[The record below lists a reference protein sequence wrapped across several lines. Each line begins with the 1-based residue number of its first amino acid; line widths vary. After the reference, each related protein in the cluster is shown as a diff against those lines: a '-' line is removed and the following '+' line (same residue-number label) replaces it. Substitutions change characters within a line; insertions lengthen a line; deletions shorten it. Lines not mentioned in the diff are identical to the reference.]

1 MANDTT
7 LDKVVIEFDG
17 KVNNFD
23 ASIDTL
29 IEEIKGLREQLKGM
43 TADTKDASSGLESAA
58 TKADKAS
65 RKISSASKQGNR
77 KRKSK
82 SKKNKDND
90 LGLSLK
96 SAKKTAIAFGLL
108 TKTLTNW
115 TEESASVFGIQTR
128 FNSVFNATVDELKE
142 AQTWA
147 RTYSDS
153 LFLDE
158 AEVMDAASNF
168 KLLAGN
174 IGLTNKQANK
184 MSRELTMLAYDL
196 KAVKGEMDVSMAQTA
211 LMSALG
217 GEAEAMKRY
226 GVMLNQATLQQTL
239 YALGIDRT
247 VASLNAAERAELIY
261 YQIMTTTAGQ
271 HGYYAKTLM
280 SPANAFNM
288 IRTQIKLL
296 TREIGNVF
304 IPLLMALTPIIVN
317 ITQILRALAEALA
330 NVFGFKIAFN
340 DYTTGFENISGG
352 IDGIGESADATGA
365 KIKNMTRDF
374 DKLHVVNFDTPT
386 GSGSGS
392 GLGFGGASDL
402 NLIDQANYNGLLTES
417 KDKLEQIEKI
427 VGFIKDHWLEIA
439 GVIGGLTLFKFLGGI
454 TVANAG
460 LGIMKMLLGAISFA
474 ATGLSIALTVK
485 IIPEIVKE
493 GYFKKDG
500 SVNVE
505 NVAKAVGTTAL
516 GGFGTLGAAKFLG
529 LSNPV
534 GATIASIVAI
544 AEGVAFM
551 GAGVKHE
558 TDNIKKNLD
567 VLGLDSVFEISDY
580 LEEKIEAQEKNIS
593 NSRQTTRDAKFL
605 NMFGMDDKYNQIW
618 NNLVNTLQEGKGLS
632 LFDRAKALEWKD
644 QIDKLEATMKFEE
657 GKKNLGKFI
666 EYTSKKFKEMK
677 NENGQKIDGLK
688 NKFSE
693 FVGNSKR
700 FIDELKDKMTSS
712 SAKVEKTTTNMA
724 THILTSL
731 GLVQQEGS
739 SDIEI
744 LSNNIT
750 GVIEGLNGKT
760 QSHFTEFKNKI
771 TSGFDKMK
779 QDATNDMNELNN
791 STVSIFDKMKTNSQ
805 KKLSLFVTDSLNKFK
820 QLVTGTTEATSNLE
834 KNTTGKFTDLGN
846 KISNAFTNARTKA
859 SSEIEKIKDLTK
871 FEWKLPT
878 LKTPKFT
885 WSTVATNVGS
895 TIAQMLNAFN
905 LPSVVPQLKIDWFAG
920 GGFPNTGSLF
930 VANER
935 EPELIGS
942 WGNKSMVA
950 NSTQIIKGIESASY
964 NGLKRALT
972 EVPMSNETNV
982 YVGNKQLTDVVT
994 KQQRR
999 NNNKYGR

>member
-29 IEEIKGLREQLKGM
+29 IEKIKGLREQLKGM
-43 TADTKDASSGLESAA
+43 TEDTKDASSGLENAA

-77 KRKSK
+77 KRNNKKS
-82 SKKNKDND
+82 SKNTDGINSGIKA
-90 LGLSLK
+90 LTSSLK
-96 SAKKTAIAFGLL
+96 SAKKTFVAFTGFSFSLEKMIEL
-108 TKTLTNW
+108 S
-115 TEESASVFGIQTR
+115 TESIGVQTR
-128 FNSVFNATVDELKE
+128 FNSVFNNSKQELEDMQK
-142 AQTWA
+142 WA
-147 RTYSDS
+147 KSYSDS
-153 LFLDE
+153 LYLDKFQ
-158 AEVMDAASNF
+158 VMDAASNF

-184 MSRELTMLAYDL
+184 MSKELTMLSYDL

-280 SPANAFNM
+280 SPANALNI
-288 IRTQIKLL
+288 IRTQFKMLA
-296 TREIGNVF
+296 REIGNVF
-304 IPLLMALTPIIVN
+304 IPLLMALTPIIIN

-340 DYTTGFENISGG
+340 KYTTDVENITSG
-352 IDGIGESADATGA
+352 IDGIGDSADATSA
-365 KIKNMTRDF
+365 KVKNMTRDF
-374 DKLHVVNFDTPT
+374 DKLHVINFDTPT

-439 GVIGGLTLFKFLGGI
+439 GAIGGLSLFKFISSIGSANGKLGI
-454 TVANAG
+454 T
-460 LGIMKMLLGAISFA
+460 KSLLGAIGFA
-474 ATGLSIALTVK
+474 ATGIALTMEIK
-485 IIPEIVKE
+485 LIPKLVETGFSKEDNSFDLETYGKSLGISGLGGLGVAGIAKFFGATNPVTAIAGLITAAGVHSFNSGIAIGSEIKE
-493 GYFKKDG
+493 IQK
-500 SVNVE
+500 NVE
-505 NVAKAVGTTAL
+505 VL
-516 GGFGTLGAAKFLG
+516 Q
-529 LSNPV
+529 
-534 GATIASIVAI
+534 
-544 AEGVAFM
+544 
-551 GAGVKHE
+551 
-558 TDNIKKNLD
+558 NIQK
-567 VLGLDSVFEISDY
+567 E
-580 LEEKIEAQEKNIS
+580 IEAQEKNIS
-593 NSRQTTRDAKFL
+593 NSRKAARDANFL
-605 NMFGMDDKYNQIW
+605 NMFGQDEKYNNIY
-618 NNLVNTLQEGKGLS
+618 NSLVEIFGSGRGLN
-632 LFDRAKALEWKD
+632 LFDISKALDWKEE
-644 QIDKLEATMKFEE
+644 IDELERKMKFEE
-657 GKKNLGKFI
+657 GKKNVAQFVDTVGKN
-666 EYTSKKFKEMK
+666 FKIMGH
-677 NENGQKIDGLK
+677 ENGQKIEGLK
-688 NKFSE
+688 NVFSN
-693 FVGNSKR
+693 FVGKGKR
-700 FIDELKDKMTSS
+700 LINELKDEMTSS
-712 SAKVEKTTTNMA
+712 SAKVEKTTTNMT
-724 THILTSL
+724 THILNSL
-731 GLVQQEGS
+731 GLVQEEGS

-750 GVIEGLNGKT
+750 GAIEGLNGNT
-760 QSHFTEFKNKI
+760 QSHFTEFKNRI
-771 TSGFDKMK
+771 TSGFEKMK
-779 QDATNDMNELNN
+779 QDATSDMNNLNT
-791 STVSIFDKMKTNSQ
+791 STVSVFDKMKTNSQ

-905 LPSVVPQLKIDWFAG
+905 LPSVVPQLKIDWFAN
-920 GGFPNTGSLF
+920 GGFPDTGSLF

-964 NGLKRALT
+964 NGMKRALT